1 MASYIH
7 RYMFETPF
15 VVRWWSKKLHIYHA
29 SLAHSIQ
36 RITAGCH
43 ILINQIPVN
52 KKKDRYDR
60 NPSTLKEI

>member
-1 MASYIH
+1 
-7 RYMFETPF
+7 MFETPF
-15 VVRWWSKKLHIYHA
+15 IVRWWSKKLHIYHA

-36 RITAGCH
+36 RILYS